1 MNKHY
6 DQKLGQQVIK
16 TNVSSASHIIRQ
28 KKGTYRSLIANFWDT
43 IQISILILKHILILE
58 FLFLSYS

>member
-28 KKGTYRSLIANFWDT
+28 KKETNRSLIANFWDT